1 MGFRRSC
8 SESIGAHAPQ
18 PPCAANG
25 RPRRKTGA
33 AKENALPLPTGCLH
47 RDVALRHFAY
57 TLAGDHLYR
66 LLLQRITHAR
76 TRSVAG
82 GSRACDR
89 GRGHGVHAAG
99 CASCP
104 RGALHRHRQ
113 TTRTR
118 STRCR
123 PSRTPNSRRR
133 TRQRRGVYDR
143 YSKLGLGRQRTLAL
157 FLAEAFVVDRV
168 IGPHDAPLARG
179 GRFRSRTGA
188 GTRRF
193 TT

>member
-1 MGFRRSC
+1 MQRIDRRAC
-8 SESIGAHAPQ
+8 APA
-18 PPCAANG
+18 PLRGKWPTPAG
-25 RPRRKTGA
+25 SPRAIK
-33 AKENALPLPTGCLH
+33 NALPLPTGYLH

-57 TLAGDHLYR
+57 MLAGDHLYR
-66 LLLQRITHAR
+66 LLLQRTTHAR

-118 STRCR
+118 SSRCR

-157 FLAEAFVVDRV
+157 FLAESFVVDRV
-168 IGPHDAPLARG
+168 IGPHDAPLA
-179 GRFRSRTGA
+179 
-188 GTRRF
+188 
-193 TT
+193 